1 MLLYDLTQATNFL
14 CRSVIL
20 HPHEVMLRRSD
31 SVPFPSQ
38 RGVEREW
45 LTTTTKSICSL
56 WIICYRDQFML
67 FFRRSR
73 RCWCRESV
81 SLYKWRA
88 VPVWV
93 QHQNA
98 WHWLH
103 KSHFLLQEEKNFPTG
118 RKTSSPREKRRRVCW
133 WTEYS
138 VEKKMENLSPPKK
151 RRQKMFSK
159 TLINNKKFYYK
170 LYEAWKVSLWK

>member
-1 MLLYDLTQATNFL
+1 MTDYNNEINFIAVNYMLHRPIYAFF
-14 CRSVIL
+14 
-20 HPHEVMLRRSD
+20 HPTR
-31 SVPFPSQ
+31 Q
-38 RGVEREW
+38 
-45 LTTTTKSICSL
+45 C
-56 WIICYRDQFML
+56 Q
-67 FFRRSR
+67 
-73 RCWCRESV
+73 CRESV

-88 VPVWV
+88 SVVLV

-118 RKTSSPREKRRRVCW
+118 RKTSSPRENAGACVGERIF
-133 WTEYS
+133 TGS
-138 VEKKMENLSPPKK
+138 GAVEKKMENLSPPKK

-170 LYEAWKVSLWK
+170 LYEAWQVSL